1 MKAMAA
7 SIAVTL
13 LCLLSAP
20 VAHASPVGSATI
32 SHAAPTAAPRTTQA
46 SGFSY
51 QWVGNI
57 TLAGSPYYDSYNPD
71 TNSVWVQESS
81 TSEVAVI
88 NDTTDAVTQAAIG
101 QGHSGTGACTD
112 TATHTE
118 WLTSASGGAGY
129 VVVVNDSTYASVNSD
144 VGPTQTSFE
153 CAYDAPGATVATG
166 SSTGAYELFCSDTAY
181 TCSNQP
187 SSAGATAVGG
197 GYIVTSYGSGS
208 IATEVYAFGDVSPFA
223 AVATHA
229 TLVATNGAPGGD
241 CYDPVNGDFY
251 FANSLAAGNVS
262 VVSSTTWALVGSVNV
277 GNAPKTCAVD
287 SSGNVWVTNYGSD
300 NISVISGTS
309 LIATINGVGSE
320 PFGITYDPHAQRMYV
335 ADFGSAEVTVLGS
348 DIQVSFSVLTQ
359 RSGIIQPGAG
369 FTQSIYL
376 GGSQMTGVFPSDT
389 IFEATPNS
397 GATKW
402 VAAPVYWQGYWW
414 EPTPNNGTLTIGTSP
429 LSVGIRYDEGSFL
442 TVSETGLPRGVPW
455 WMNATI
461 PGYCQECGV
470 KSTGG
475 AIYQIIQDQPF
486 NYEASSIGN
495 WSWSLNGSN
504 AIDIVPSNPASLVV
518 NFVYTTNLSFSEKG
532 LPSACG
538 VNWGIVVNS
547 GSQTVQQSACSGK
560 LIAYAGNTTGLPL
573 FTNGTTLGYSVV
585 APSGWTAFPSQGNVT
600 LPDPPTIVFCQS
612 TNSSCLS
619 NETNATGGT
628 GGTGGGSGGS
638 GGGSGSSGGIGGASG
653 VLTQPIDGVP
663 GYGWLFLVVVA
674 VAIVV
679 AFISSRKGGKR

>member
-1 MKAMAA
+1 
-7 SIAVTL
+7 
-13 LCLLSAP
+13 
-20 VAHASPVGSATI
+20 
-32 SHAAPTAAPRTTQA
+32 
-46 SGFSY
+46 
-51 QWVGNI
+51 VGNI
-57 TLAGSPYYDSYNPD
+57 TVGGNPYLDNYNPD
-71 TNSVWVQESS
+71 TGAVWVQTLS
-81 TSEVAVI
+81 TSTVAVI
-88 NDTTDAVTQAAIG
+88 NASGSTYQAKITQ
-101 QGHSGTGACTD
+101 SNDGTGECND
-112 TATHTE
+112 PHTHTE
-118 WLTSASGGAGY
+118 WLTSASSGVGT
-129 VVVVNDSTYASVNSD
+129 VVVVNESTFATIQTGINSGENGFQCVFDAASNSVAYASTTATAGSLYVCTD
-144 VGPTQTSFE
+144 TSIACSSIGHTF
-153 CAYDAPGATVATG
+153 YGVSLGDGYLMGVWG
-166 SSTGAYELFCSDTAY
+166 SSTT
-181 TCSNQP
+181 
-187 SSAGATAVGG
+187 
-197 GYIVTSYGSGS
+197 
-208 IATEVYAFGDVSPFA
+208 IATQFPDTSPYASGAATTISSTTISPMASCF
-223 AVATHA
+223 
-229 TLVATNGAPGGD
+229 
-241 CYDPVNGDFY
+241 DPVNHAFY
-251 FANSLAAGNVS
+251 SVNNGAANVTVIN
-262 VVSSTTWALVGSVNV
+262 STTFKPIGSVKV
-277 GNAPKTCAVD
+277 GTTPWACAVD
-287 SSGNVWVTNYGSD
+287 AQGNVWVTNEGSA
-300 NISVISGTS
+300 NLTVISGTTK
-309 LIATINGVGSE
+309 IATINGL
-320 PFGITYDPHAQRMYV
+320 PADPLGITYNPHTEEMYV
-335 ADFGSAEVTVLGS
+335 ADEGAGEVTAFGTG
-348 DIQVSFSVLTQ
+348 IQVSFSVLTQ
-359 RSGIIQPGAG
+359 RGGIIQPGAG

-397 GATKW
+397 GTTKW

-442 TVSETGLPRGVPW
+442 TVSETGLPKGVPW

-504 AIDIVPSNPASLVV
+504 SVDIVPSNPASLVV

-560 LIAYAGNTTGLPL
+560 LIAYAGNTSGLPL